1 MMRLDMKKLVAVSTA
16 ALILS
21 GCNLH
26 TIAGTSA
33 GGALGALAGSQL
45 GQGKGRLVA
54 TALGTG
60 IGAATLGYLG
70 SFLDATNHNTQA
82 INQLQLQQLKNN
94 SMGRS
99 NSYYQQPQTI
109 IIPQSN
115 QTHSHQQ
122 SLNYGCSIRNNYLVC
137 NGN

>member
-1 MMRLDMKKLVAVSTA
+1 MKKLIAVSITA
-16 ALILS
+16 LLLT
-21 GCNLH
+21 GCNIH
-26 TIAGTSA
+26 TIAGTTA
-33 GGALGALAGSQL
+33 GGALGALGGSQF
-45 GQGKGRLVA
+45 GKGKGRLVA

-70 SFLDATNHNTQA
+70 SFLDTTNHNAQA

-94 SMGRS
+94 SMSRS

-122 SLNYGCSIRNNYLVC
+122 SLNYGCSIKNNYLIC